1 MKLIEEIY
9 IPKTLDQIIVPN
21 PKEFMENIGFSIENN
36 KNVLFIGSISTF
48 KIHAMK
54 LYIKEFYS
62 KKNCE
67 HYNEFVLTIDP
78 FKEIAFCNETNELK
92 TFCKTST
99 IFPKCVFIDNF
110 DIISENNQQYFK
122 NLMDS
127 SLNVFF
133 LFGCENTTKIN
144 EIIQTRMTPI
154 YFMDLTVKEYRILVT
169 QIMEGE
175 NITIKN
181 VDEIL
186 NYSNL
191 TIYSIYNLFNKF
203 KLLEL
208 THVEDILPYITLIDN
223 TILDKYFDFVSK
235 DNLKKAT
242 DQLFSLYDTGYSLL
256 DIYHFLYDY
265 LRNKKELRGVSY
277 LYIKKICYYIQYIY
291 NGYDN
296 KIMILFFTNELLGI
310 YKNKGELYGC

>member
-1 MKLIEEIY
+1 MKLIEENY

-21 PKEFMENIGFSIENN
+21 PKEFMENIEFSIENN

-54 LYIKEFYS
+54 LYIKEYYS

-78 FKEIAFCNETNELK
+78 FKDITFCNETNELK

-99 IFPKCVFIDNF
+99 VFPKCVFIDNF
-110 DIISENNQQYFK
+110 DIISETNQQYFK
-122 NLMDS
+122 NLMES

-144 EIIQTRMTPI
+144 EIIQTRMNPV
-154 YFMDLTVKEYRILVT
+154 YFMDLTVKEYRILVN
-169 QIMEGE
+169 QIMDGE
-175 NITIKN
+175 KITIQN
-181 VDEIL
+181 VDDLL

-208 THVEDILPYITLIDN
+208 SHIEDILPYITLIDN

-242 DQLFSLYDTGYSLL
+242 EQLFSLYDTGYSLL

-265 LRNKKELRGVSY
+265 LRNKKELRGINY

-296 KIMILFFTNELLGI
+296 KLMILFFTNELLGI
-310 YKNKGELYGC
+310 YKNRGELYGK

>member
-1 MKLIEEIY
+1 MKLIEENY

-21 PKEFMENIGFSIENN
+21 PKEFMENIEFSIENN

-54 LYIKEFYS
+54 LYIKEYYS

-78 FKEIAFCNETNELK
+78 FKDITFCNETNELK

-99 IFPKCVFIDNF
+99 VYPKCVFIDNF
-110 DIISENNQQYFK
+110 DIISETNQQYFK
-122 NLMDS
+122 NLMES

-144 EIIQTRMTPI
+144 EIIQTRMNPV
-154 YFMDLTVKEYRILVT
+154 YFMDLTVKEYRILVN

-181 VDEIL
+181 VDDLL

-208 THVEDILPYITLIDN
+208 SHIEDILPYITLIDN

-242 DQLFSLYDTGYSLL
+242 EQLFSLYDTGYSLL

-265 LRNKKELRGVSY
+265 LRNKKELRGINY

-296 KIMILFFTNELLGI
+296 KLMILFFTNELLGI
-310 YKNKGELYGC
+310 YKTKSDLY

>member
-1 MKLIEEIY
+1 MKLIEENY

-21 PKEFMENIGFSIENN
+21 PKEFMENIEFSIENN

-54 LYIKEFYS
+54 LYIKEYYS

-78 FKEIAFCNETNELK
+78 FKDITFCNETNELK

-99 IFPKCVFIDNF
+99 VYPKCVFIDNF
-110 DIISENNQQYFK
+110 DIISETNQQYFK
-122 NLMDS
+122 NLMES

-144 EIIQTRMTPI
+144 EIIQTRMNPV
-154 YFMDLTVKEYRILVT
+154 YFMDLTVKEYRILVN

-175 NITIKN
+175 NITIQN
-181 VDEIL
+181 VDDLL

-208 THVEDILPYITLIDN
+208 SHIEDILPYITLIDN

-242 DQLFSLYDTGYSLL
+242 EQLFSLYDTGYSLL

-265 LRNKKELRGVSY
+265 LRNKKELRGINY

-296 KIMILFFTNELLGI
+296 KLMILFFTNELLGI
-310 YKNKGELYGC
+310 YKTKSDLY

>member
-1 MKLIEEIY
+1 MKLIEETY

-21 PKEFMENIGFSIENN
+21 PKEFMENIEFSIENN

-54 LYIKEFYS
+54 LYIKEYYS

-78 FKEIAFCNETNELK
+78 FKDITFCNETNELK

-99 IFPKCVFIDNF
+99 VYPKCVFIDNF
-110 DIISENNQQYFK
+110 DIISETNQQYFK
-122 NLMDS
+122 NLMES

-144 EIIQTRMTPI
+144 EIIQTRMNPV
-154 YFMDLTVKEYRILVT
+154 YFMDLTVKEYRILVE

-175 NITIKN
+175 NITIQN
-181 VDEIL
+181 VEDLL

-208 THVEDILPYITLIDN
+208 SHIEDILPYITLIDN

-242 DQLFSLYDTGYSLL
+242 EQLFSLYDTGYSLL

-265 LRNKKELRGVSY
+265 LRNKKELRGINY

-296 KIMILFFTNELLGI
+296 KLMILFFTNELLGI
-310 YKNKGELYGC
+310 YKSKGELY

>member
-1 MKLIEEIY
+1 MKLIEENY

-21 PKEFMENIGFSIENN
+21 PKEFMENIEFSIENN

-54 LYIKEFYS
+54 LYIKEYYS

-78 FKEIAFCNETNELK
+78 FKDITFCNETNELK

-99 IFPKCVFIDNF
+99 VYPKCVFIDNF
-110 DIISENNQQYFK
+110 DIISETNQQYFK
-122 NLMDS
+122 NLMES

-144 EIIQTRMTPI
+144 EIIQTRMNPV
-154 YFMDLTVKEYRILVT
+154 YFMDLTVKEYRILVN

-181 VDEIL
+181 VDDLL

-208 THVEDILPYITLIDN
+208 SHIEDILPYITLIDN

-242 DQLFSLYDTGYSLL
+242 EQLFSLYDTGYSLL

-265 LRNKKELRGVSY
+265 LRNKKELRGINY

-296 KIMILFFTNELLGI
+296 KLMILFFTNELLGI
-310 YKNKGELYGC
+310 YKTKSVLY

>member
-1 MKLIEEIY
+1 MKLIEENY

-21 PKEFMENIGFSIENN
+21 PKEFMENIEFSIENN

-54 LYIKEFYS
+54 LYIKEYYS

-78 FKEIAFCNETNELK
+78 FKDITFCNETNELK

-99 IFPKCVFIDNF
+99 VYPKCVFIDNF
-110 DIISENNQQYFK
+110 DIISETNQQYFK
-122 NLMDS
+122 NLMES

-144 EIIQTRMTPI
+144 EIIQTRMNPV
-154 YFMDLTVKEYRILVT
+154 YFMDLTVKEYRILVN

-181 VDEIL
+181 VDDLL

-208 THVEDILPYITLIDN
+208 YHIEDILPYITLIDN

-242 DQLFSLYDTGYSLL
+242 EQLFSLYDTGYSLL

-265 LRNKKELRGVSY
+265 LRNKKELRGINY

-296 KIMILFFTNELLGI
+296 KLMILFFTNELLGI
-310 YKNKGELYGC
+310 YKTKSVLY

>member
-9 IPKTLDQIIVPN
+9 IPKALEQIIVPN
-21 PKEFMENIGFSIENN
+21 PKEFMENVNYSIENN

-67 HYNEFVLTIDP
+67 HYNEFVLNIDP
-78 FKEIAFCNETNELK
+78 FKDITFCNETNELK

-99 IFPKCVFIDNF
+99 VFPKCVFIDNF

-122 NLMDS
+122 NLMES

-133 LFGCENTTKIN
+133 LFGCENTNKIN
-144 EIIQTRMTPI
+144 EIIQTRMNPI
-154 YFMDLTVKEYRILVT
+154 YFMDLTVKEYRVLVQ
-169 QIMEGE
+169 QIMDGE
-175 NITIKN
+175 KITIQN
-181 VDEIL
+181 VDDLL

-208 THVEDILPYITLIDN
+208 SHVEDILQYITLIDN
-223 TILDKYFDFVSK
+223 TVLDKYFDFVSK

-242 DQLFSLYDTGYSLL
+242 EQLFSLYDTGYSLL

-265 LRNKKELRGVSY
+265 LRNKKELRGINY

-296 KIMILFFTNELLGI
+296 KLMILFFTNELLGI
-310 YKNKGELYGC
+310 YKNRSELYGK

>member
-1 MKLIEEIY
+1 MKLIEENY

-21 PKEFMENIGFSIENN
+21 PKEFMENIEFSIENN

-54 LYIKEFYS
+54 LYIKEYYS

-78 FKEIAFCNETNELK
+78 FKDITFCNETNELK

-99 IFPKCVFIDNF
+99 VYPKCVFIDNF
-110 DIISENNQQYFK
+110 DIISETNQQYFK
-122 NLMDS
+122 NLMES

-144 EIIQTRMTPI
+144 EIIQTRMNPV
-154 YFMDLTVKEYRILVT
+154 YFMDLTVKEYRILVN

-175 NITIKN
+175 NITIQN
-181 VDEIL
+181 VDDLL

-208 THVEDILPYITLIDN
+208 SHIEDILPYITLIDN

-242 DQLFSLYDTGYSLL
+242 EQLFSLYDTGYSLL

-265 LRNKKELRGVSY
+265 LRNKKELRGINY

-296 KIMILFFTNELLGI
+296 KLMILFFTNELLGI
-310 YKNKGELYGC
+310 YKTKSELY

>member
-1 MKLIEEIY
+1 MEEIY
-9 IPKTLDQIIVPN
+9 IPKKIEDIIVPN
-21 PKEFMENIGFSIENN
+21 PEEFITNIRESIEKN

-54 LYIKEFYS
+54 LYIKEFYAR
-62 KKNCE
+62 KNCE

-78 FKEIAFCNETNELK
+78 FKEIVFCNEINELK

-99 IFPKCVFIDNF
+99 LYPKCVFIDNF
-110 DIISENNQQYFK
+110 DIINETNQQYFK
-122 NLMDS
+122 NLMES

-133 LFGCENTTKIN
+133 LFGCENTNKIH

-154 YFMDLTVKEYRILVT
+154 HFMDLSIHEYRILISR
-169 QIMEGE
+169 IMEGE
-175 NITIKN
+175 QITIHN
-181 VDEIL
+181 IDVLL

-208 THVEDILPYITLIDN
+208 KDISDVTPYITLIDN
-223 TILDKYFDFVSK
+223 TILDKYFDYVSK
-235 DNLKKAT
+235 NEIKRAT
-242 DQLFSLYDTGYSLL
+242 QQLFSLYDIGYSLL

-265 LRNKKELRGVSY
+265 LRNKKELRGINY
-277 LYIKKICYYIQYIY
+277 LYIKKICYYIQHIY

-296 KIMILFFTNELLGI
+296 KLMILFFTNEIVCI
-310 YKNKGELYGC
+310 YKNKTILYGN

>member
-1 MKLIEEIY
+1 MKLIEENY

-21 PKEFMENIGFSIENN
+21 PKEFMENIEFSIENN

-54 LYIKEFYS
+54 LYIKEYYS

-78 FKEIAFCNETNELK
+78 FKDITFCNETNELK

-99 IFPKCVFIDNF
+99 VYPKCVFIDNF
-110 DIISENNQQYFK
+110 DIISETNQQYFK
-122 NLMDS
+122 NLMES

-144 EIIQTRMTPI
+144 EIIQTRMNPV
-154 YFMDLTVKEYRILVT
+154 YFMDLTVKEYRILVN

-181 VDEIL
+181 VDDLL

-208 THVEDILPYITLIDN
+208 SHIEDILPYITLIDN
-223 TILDKYFDFVSK
+223 TILDKYFDLLSK

-242 DQLFSLYDTGYSLL
+242 EQLFSLYDTGYSLL

-265 LRNKKELRGVSY
+265 LRNKKELRGINY

-296 KIMILFFTNELLGI
+296 KLMILFFTNELLGI
-310 YKNKGELYGC
+310 YKTKSDLY

>member
-9 IPKTLDQIIVPN
+9 IPKSLDQIIVPN
-21 PKEFMENIGFSIENN
+21 PKEFIENVNYSIDNN

-78 FKEIAFCNETNELK
+78 FKDITFCNETNELK

-99 IFPKCVFIDNF
+99 VYPKCVFIDNF

-122 NLMDS
+122 NLMES

-144 EIIQTRMTPI
+144 EIIQTRMNPI
-154 YFMDLTVKEYRILVT
+154 YFTDLTIKEYRILVQ

-181 VDEIL
+181 VDDLL

-208 THVEDILPYITLIDN
+208 THVEDILQYITLIDN

-242 DQLFSLYDTGYSLL
+242 EQLFSLYDTGYSLL

-265 LRNKKELRGVSY
+265 LRNKKELRGISY

-296 KIMILFFTNELLGI
+296 KLMILFFTNELLGI
-310 YKNKGELYGC
+310 YKNKSEIYEC

>member
-1 MKLIEEIY
+1 MKLIEENY

-21 PKEFMENIGFSIENN
+21 PKEFMENIEFSIENN

-54 LYIKEFYS
+54 LYIKEYYS

-78 FKEIAFCNETNELK
+78 FKDITFCNETNELK

-99 IFPKCVFIDNF
+99 VFPKCVFIDNF
-110 DIISENNQQYFK
+110 DIISETNQQYFK
-122 NLMDS
+122 NLMES

-144 EIIQTRMTPI
+144 EIIQTRMNPV
-154 YFMDLTVKEYRILVT
+154 YFMDLTVKEYRILVN
-169 QIMEGE
+169 QIMDGE
-175 NITIKN
+175 KITIQN
-181 VDEIL
+181 VDDLL

-208 THVEDILPYITLIDN
+208 SHIEDILPYITLIDN
-223 TILDKYFDFVSK
+223 TVLDKYFDFVSK

-242 DQLFSLYDTGYSLL
+242 EQLFSLYDTGYSLL

-265 LRNKKELRGVSY
+265 LRNKKELRGINY

-296 KIMILFFTNELLGI
+296 KLMILFFTNELLGI
-310 YKNKGELYGC
+310 YKNRGELYGK